1 VRSRAWANTAARAAA
16 FARAQAKL
24 VEVLLF
30 PSDCRLCG
38 RLLERP
44 GERIVCEDCLARL
57 TPRRGPACLGC
68 GRFFEGA
75 GEPHLCRRCLDR
87 PPDFSM
93 HRSCARYDGALK
105 DLILVFKYR
114 HMAGLGRPLA
124 AFAER
129 ALGDDRALWSGVD
142 AVIPVPLHPRRERER
157 GFNQSAVLA
166 RRVAGA
172 KGLRT
177 ATGWLV
183 RTKNV
188 PPQATLESAAR
199 EMNVRGAFTVR
210 MPGKVR
216 GKTVLLVDDVFTTGA
231 TLRECSR
238 VLKAAGAREVRA
250 LTLAQA

>member
-1 VRSRAWANTAARAAA
+1 MRSRAWVNTAARAAA

-38 RLLERP
+38 RLLEHR
-44 GERIVCEDCLARL
+44 GERIVCGDCLAHL
-57 TPRRGPACLGC
+57 APRRGPVCLCC

-75 GEPHLCRRCLDR
+75 GGPHLCRRCLDR
-87 PPDFSM
+87 PPDFSI
-93 HRSCARYDGALK
+93 HRSCGRYDGALK
-105 DLILVFKYR
+105 DIILVFKYR

-129 ALGDDRALWSGVD
+129 VLGNDEALWEGVD
-142 AVIPVPLHPRRERER
+142 AIIPVPLHPRRERER

-166 RRVAGA
+166 KRLAGA
-172 KGLRT
+172 KGLR
-177 ATGWLV
+177 AASGWLV

-199 EMNVRGAFTVR
+199 ETNVRGAFAVR
-210 MPGKVR
+210 RPAKVR
-216 GKTVLLVDDVFTTGA
+216 GRTVLLVDDVFTTGA

-238 VLKAAGAREVRA
+238 ALKAAGAREVRA